1 MKNSVTTLKWVLLP
15 ILFLLSAPLYAS
27 SGGEGE
33 SHTVI
38 TNIALSIV
46 AAAFLGFLM
55 KVLKQPLMLG
65 YLLAGVLIGPVGLKF
80 ITDHQ
85 EITTLAEIGLILLL
99 FMIGLEIDLKKMLS
113 AGKLVIV
120 TGLLQFPISVGLG
133 YLIATLL
140 TVIGV
145 LTDDTY
151 IRLYVAIAVSISS
164 TMIVVKLLYEKMELS
179 TLPGRIT
186 IGILVFQDIWAIIVL
201 AIQPNLANPE
211 ILGILKTF
219 GIGAVLVFG
228 AVLVAK
234 YVLPLVYKS
243 VAKLPELLVVI
254 SLAWCFLISLIAA
267 HPAVGLSM
275 EMGALIAGV
284 TLATFPYN
292 LDIIAKVINIRD
304 FFLTLFFVAL
314 GMQIPVPNGSVI
326 FSAFVICGVVF
337 FLRFLGVFGV
347 LSSLKGG
354 HRTSILTGLNLSQVS
369 EFSLVILTL
378 GISYG
383 HIQRDTLVMMIW
395 VFVLLA
401 VMSSYIVKYSH
412 PIQRVFSGI
421 LVTIGFK
428 DLSTEEQD
436 VLEEKRPIVMLG
448 LFKIG
453 NSFLDQLSRNKSDLL
468 NDIMVV
474 DFNPVVREAL
484 SSRGIPCVYADISH
498 PDTLHH
504 AGISHAKVVVC
515 SIENVFLKGTTNKK
529 LIEVI
534 DSVCPNAKIIV
545 TGDNASQSL
554 ELYRAGADIVLQP
567 SALAAEFLTS
577 SLSKALKGEY
587 DDIQKKALKELE
599 ESNEFLK

>member
-1 MKNSVTTLKWVLLP
+1 MKLIKMKPSKFSILALL
-15 ILFLLSAPLYAS
+15 LFLSVPIYAS
-27 SGGEGE
+27 EVGSG
-33 SHTVI
+33 HTVI
-38 TNIALSIV
+38 SNIAMSIV

-55 KVLKQPLMLG
+55 KILKQPLMLG
-65 YLLAGVLIGPVGLKF
+65 YLLAGVLIGPIGLKF
-80 ITDHQ
+80 IDDSQ
-85 EITTLAEIGLILLL
+85 EITTIAEIGLILLL

-120 TGLLQFPISVGLG
+120 TGIVQFPISVGLG

-140 TVIGV
+140 TVFG
-145 LTDDTY
+145 LLADDTY
-151 IRLYVAIAVSISS
+151 VRIYIAIAVSISS

-211 ILGILKTF
+211 ILGIAKTF
-219 GIGAVLVFG
+219 GIGALLVTG

-234 YVLPLVYKS
+234 YVLPLVFES
-243 VAKLPELLVVI
+243 IAKLPELLVVV
-254 SLAWCFLISLIAA
+254 SLAWCFLISLVAA

-304 FFLTLFFVAL
+304 FFITLFFVAL
-314 GMQIPVPNGSVI
+314 GMQIPIPNASVLV
-326 FSAFVICGVVF
+326 SALVIAAVVF
-337 FLRFLGVFGV
+337 LLRFIGVFGV
-347 LSSLKGG
+347 LSGLKGG
-354 HRTSILTGLNLSQVS
+354 HRTSILTALNLTQIS

-378 GISYG
+378 GIGYG
-383 HIQRDTLVMMIW
+383 HIQREQLVLMIW

-401 VMSSYIVKYSH
+401 VVSSYVVKFSH
-412 PIQRVFSGI
+412 PLQQVFARL
-421 LVTIGFK
+421 LVVIGWK
-428 DLSTEEQD
+428 DLSSDEITEHT
-436 VLEEKRPIVMLG
+436 VKRPIVLLG
-448 LFKIG
+448 VFKIA
-453 NSFLDQLSRNKSDLL
+453 NSFLDQLGRNKNDLL

-474 DFNPVVREAL
+474 DFNPIVREAL
-484 SSRGIPCVYADISH
+484 RQRGIPCVYADISH
-498 PDTLHH
+498 PDTLVH

-515 SIENVFLKGTTNKK
+515 SIENVFLKGTTNLK

-534 DSVCPNAKIIV
+534 HAVCPDAKIIV

-554 ELYRAGADIVLQP
+554 ELYQSGADVVLQP
-567 SALAAEFLTS
+567 SALTAEFLAS
-577 SLSKALKGEY
+577 SIGHAMTGEL
-587 DDIQKKALKELE
+587 DHIQKQALKELE
-599 ESNEFLK
+599 SHNEFLK